1 MNSGFRVAAPSTFA
15 TVIAAVVLI
24 LSTGQTAPGAAAPQ
38 VPQDVRDRAGRGG
51 LVRVIAELRLGASDV
66 PEGELRTS
74 AAVFAQRQRIAAR
87 AAQLLSRLSPGS
99 HRTIRRFVT
108 VPFIVLEVT
117 PGALDELARDADV
130 VRVMDDAILF
140 PVLGYNVPIVEGD
153 QVWASG
159 YDGTGTTIAVLDT
172 GVDATHPLLAGK
184 VVEQACYSSTV
195 PGISETLCPS
205 GSDAQTGPGS
215 AVPCSATLTGCLH
228 GTHVAGIA
236 AGGDTDP
243 AAPSPGVAKGA
254 SLMAVQVFTK
264 VIDPDSCGGAAPCI
278 GAFSSDIV
286 AGLERVYT
294 LARSGSH
301 NIAAVNMS
309 LGGSLF
315 QAPCDDEPYKPLI
328 DSLRAIGIATVVAAG
343 NSGFPVGLSTPACV
357 SSAVSVG
364 ATDQDD
370 AVAYFS
376 NVASFLSL
384 LAPGNEIASSV
395 PGGGYE
401 ALSGTSMAAPHVAG
415 AWGILKQAAPTASV
429 STILNALQD
438 TGLPVTDERYFGIFG
453 DVTVPRIRLLRA
465 LATFVPITHPFPSM
479 SAIAP
484 QSGRAGLGPISLT
497 VTGSGFDAF
506 SVVEWNGAA
515 KETTVVNTTTLEA
528 FIPAADL
535 AAVGTALV
543 RVIAPGPG
551 GGTSSA
557 LAFTIDPPPTLTV
570 DASMVG
576 PGSVVT
582 VTLAQGFGGSTDWLA
597 LAASGSADAT
607 YLQWTY
613 VGAGVTNRTW
623 TVTMPNAAGTYEFR
637 LFVNNAR
644 MATSPSVR
652 INASLN
658 PVPGVSSMSPTT
670 GVAGVPAFA
679 LTVNGSNF
687 RSSSVIRWN
696 GASRPTTFV
705 SATQLRATVG
715 ASDVAA
721 AGSAQV
727 TVFTPAPG
735 GGQSSALIFVVQP
748 APTLTVSATT
758 VNPGT
763 AVTVTL
769 AGGFGG
775 SGDWLALAPAS
786 SPDTY
791 YLQFTNVGTGVTTRT
806 WTVTMPGTPGPYEFR
821 LIKDGAVTR
830 AATSPTVTVTAPVLT
845 VSATAVVPGASVTVT
860 LTNGAGGAYDWLALA
875 ATGAAGN
882 SYLQYTYVGAGVT
895 TRTWSVAMPATP
907 GTYEFR
913 LFLSNSYTVTAA
925 SAPVTVIGGAP
936 VLGSLS
942 PASAAIGGAAFTLTV
957 NGSGFNAA
965 SVVRWNG
972 ADRATTFVSSAQLR
986 AAISAADLAV
996 QGIAQVAVFVPAPG
1010 GGLSSA
1016 LPFTIAGVPPAAPA
1030 LSVSHTAVAGGA
1042 SVTATLTGGS
1052 GGAGDWLALAATT
1065 AANNSYVLYTY
1076 VGTGVTTRTWIVP
1089 MPLAGGTYEFRLFLA
1104 DTYTRAATSAPIAVA
1119 PAPSPVL
1126 TVDRATATPG
1136 SLVTVTLAGG
1146 YGGSGDWLA
1155 LAPTTAGNTFYLQW
1169 TYVGTGLTTRT
1180 WTVTMPSTPGTYEF
1194 RLFPNN
1200 SFARAATSPPVT
1212 VQ

>member
-1 MNSGFRVAAPSTFA
+1 MSSGLRVASPSTFA

-24 LSTGQTAPGAAAPQ
+24 LSTGQTAPRAAAPQ

-205 GSDAQTGPGS
+205 GSNAQTGPGS

-328 DSLRAIGIATVVAAG
+328 DNLRAIGIATVVAAG
-343 NSGFPVGLSTPACV
+343 NSGFPFGLSTPACV

-465 LATFVPITHPFPSM
+465 LATFVPITHPFPSI

-528 FIPAADL
+528 SDSGGRSCGGRYGAREGDCTGAWRRHVLGPRVHDRSPAHADRRRLDGGAWQRRHGDARARLRRIDGL
-535 AAVGTALV
+535 ARARCVRGRGRHLSAMDLRRRRRDQSDLDGDDAERGRHV
-543 RVIAPGPG
+543 RVPPLRKQRAHGDEPVGPYQCVTQPRTGRQLDVADDGGRRRPGVCVDGERQQLPLVVRDPVERRQSADHVHQREPVAGHGRGERRRRGGIGAGDGLHARTRRGAVRRTDFRGSTGADIDRQRNDGQPWHRGHGHAGRRLRGIGRLARPRTGVIAGYVPISSSRTWAQGSRRAPGP
-551 GGTSSA
+551 
-557 LAFTIDPPPTLTV
+557 
-570 DASMVG
+570 
-576 PGSVVT
+576 
-582 VTLAQGFGGSTDWLA
+582 
-597 LAASGSADAT
+597 
-607 YLQWTY
+607 
-613 VGAGVTNRTW
+613 
-623 TVTMPNAAGTYEFR
+623 
-637 LFVNNAR
+637 
-644 MATSPSVR
+644 
-652 INASLN
+652 
-658 PVPGVSSMSPTT
+658 
-670 GVAGVPAFA
+670 
-679 LTVNGSNF
+679 
-687 RSSSVIRWN
+687 
-696 GASRPTTFV
+696 
-705 SATQLRATVG
+705 
-715 ASDVAA
+715 
-721 AGSAQV
+721 
-727 TVFTPAPG
+727 
-735 GGQSSALIFVVQP
+735 
-748 APTLTVSATT
+748 
-758 VNPGT
+758 
-763 AVTVTL
+763 
-769 AGGFGG
+769 
-775 SGDWLALAPAS
+775 
-786 SPDTY
+786 
-791 YLQFTNVGTGVTTRT
+791 
-806 WTVTMPGTPGPYEFR
+806 
-821 LIKDGAVTR
+821 
-830 AATSPTVTVTAPVLT
+830 
-845 VSATAVVPGASVTVT
+845 
-860 LTNGAGGAYDWLALA
+860 
-875 ATGAAGN
+875 
-882 SYLQYTYVGAGVT
+882 
-895 TRTWSVAMPATP
+895 
-907 GTYEFR
+907 
-913 LFLSNSYTVTAA
+913 
-925 SAPVTVIGGAP
+925 
-936 VLGSLS
+936 
-942 PASAAIGGAAFTLTV
+942 
-957 NGSGFNAA
+957 
-965 SVVRWNG
+965 
-972 ADRATTFVSSAQLR
+972 
-986 AAISAADLAV
+986 
-996 QGIAQVAVFVPAPG
+996 
-1010 GGLSSA
+1010 
-1016 LPFTIAGVPPAAPA
+1016 
-1030 LSVSHTAVAGGA
+1030 
-1042 SVTATLTGGS
+1042 
-1052 GGAGDWLALAATT
+1052 
-1065 AANNSYVLYTY
+1065 
-1076 VGTGVTTRTWIVP
+1076 
-1089 MPLAGGTYEFRLFLA
+1089 
-1104 DTYTRAATSAPIAVA
+1104 
-1119 PAPSPVL
+1119 
-1126 TVDRATATPG
+1126 
-1136 SLVTVTLAGG
+1136 
-1146 YGGSGDWLA
+1146 
-1155 LAPTTAGNTFYLQW
+1155 
-1169 TYVGTGLTTRT
+1169 
-1180 WTVTMPSTPGTYEF
+1180 
-1194 RLFPNN
+1194 
-1200 SFARAATSPPVT
+1200 
-1212 VQ
+1212 